1 MVFMYILSWLALILQ
16 VVFVTISIVAGL
28 YYIAE
33 LVEEYTTAARKVI
46 LFMISFT
53 MFVYTMFIFC
63 DDLPWR
69 MVIMGFVTQAFHL
82 AIMGNFPF
90 IKFLS
95 IPFIGSVVCLIL
107 NHFLAFQ
114 YFTSFY
120 YPFTQ
125 IEALRSCVLT
135 CPSDIPKYALV
146 AILTNSPV
154 STTPAIIS
162 KSRLTSGQL

>member
-1 MVFMYILSWLALILQ
+1 M
-16 VVFVTISIVAGL
+16 AGL

-33 LVEEYTTAARKVI
+33 LVEEYTTAARRVI

-53 MFVYTMFIFC
+53 IFVYTMFIFC

-125 IEALRSCVLT
+125 VSEIYKLFIS
-135 CPSDIPKYALV
+135 LV
-146 AILTNSPV
+146 
-154 STTPAIIS
+154 IIWVFVGFS
-162 KSRLTSGQL
+162 LLYYMLMAGTFCFICLVKC